1 MSLLEDSLAID
12 SSVPGRITARADPN
26 YEANTGMFGG
36 WTSALLLKAVL
47 DHPDANGSA
56 SAMTINFIERI
67 VPGETIILAATRLG
81 GGRSLAHWRCDV
93 QREQDSAL
101 LATATVV
108 LANRRETE
116 QAIDAVFPDAPQPN
130 DLPLSHPPGPFG
142 RQVETRVI
150 HGAPPF
156 NRPDMRSLGW
166 TRETSGRAVDAVQLA
181 FLADVYAPRVFHIS
195 AAPRPSSTVTL
206 SITYLAG
213 IDELAAVGD
222 DYVLSEVE
230 GTRIEQ
236 AQAGS
241 RLRLWSRRGTL
252 LATSE
257 QLCWFR

>member
-12 SSVPGRITARADPN
+12 TSAPHRLTARTDPN

-47 DHPDANGSA
+47 DHRDASGSP
-56 SAMTINFIERI
+56 SAMTVNFVERI
-67 VPGETIILAATRLG
+67 PPGELIILAITRLG
-81 GGRSLAHWRCDV
+81 GGRSLAHWRCDI
-93 QREQDSAL
+93 QRELDGAL
-101 LATATVV
+101 LATASIV
-108 LANRRETE
+108 LANRRETD
-116 QAIDAVFPDAPQPN
+116 QAIDIAMPDAAPPH
-130 DLPLSHPPGPFG
+130 DLPLTHPPGPFG

-150 HGAPPF
+150 DGAPPF
-156 NRPDMRSLGW
+156 NRPDMRSLSW
-166 TRETSGRAVDAVQLA
+166 IREASGRPVDAIQLA
-181 FLADVYAPRVFHIS
+181 FLSDVYAPRVFHIS

-213 IDELAAVGD
+213 SDELARVGD

-241 RLRLWSRRGTL
+241 RSNLWSPQGTL

>member
-12 SSVPGRITARADPN
+12 TNAPHRLTARADPN

-47 DHPDANGSA
+47 NHPDAHGSA
-56 SAMTINFIERI
+56 SAMTVNFIERLA
-67 VPGETIILAATRLG
+67 PGELVILAVASLG
-81 GGRSLAHWRCDV
+81 GGRSLTHWRCDV
-93 QREQDSAL
+93 QREQDGAL
-101 LATATVV
+101 LATASVV
-108 LANRRETE
+108 LANRRDTE
-116 QAIDAVFPDAPQPN
+116 QKIDIAPPDAPPPGDVPRSN
-130 DLPLSHPPGPFG
+130 PPGPFG

-150 HGAPPF
+150 DGAPPF
-156 NRPDMRSLGW
+156 NRPDMRSLSW
-166 TRETSGRAVDAVQLA
+166 VRESSGRPVDAVQLA
-181 FLADVYAPRVFHIS
+181 FLSDVYAPRIFHIS

-213 IDELAAVGD
+213 TDELAAVGD
-222 DYVLSEVE
+222 DYILSEVQ

-241 RLRLWSRRGTL
+241 RSRLWSPQGTL

>member
-12 SSVPGRITARADPN
+12 ASAPQRMTALADPD

-47 DHPDANGSA
+47 DHPDASGSA
-56 SAMTINFIERI
+56 AAMTVNFIERI
-67 VPGETIILAATRLG
+67 VPGEAIILAVTRLG

-93 QREQDSAL
+93 RREADGAL
-101 LATATVV
+101 LASAAIV
-108 LANRRETE
+108 LANRRDTD
-116 QAIDAVFPDAPQPN
+116 QAIDAVFPDPPPPN
-130 DLPLSHPPGPFG
+130 DLPLSNPPGPFG

-150 HGAPPF
+150 DGSPPF
-156 NRPDMRSLGW
+156 NRPDMCSLSW
-166 TRETSGRAVDAVQLA
+166 TRETTGRPIDAVQLA
-181 FLADVYAPRVFHIS
+181 FLSDVYAPRVFHIS
-195 AAPRPSSTVTL
+195 AGPRPSATVTL
-206 SITYLAG
+206 SINFLAG
-213 IDELAAVGD
+213 IDELAAIGD
-222 DYVLSEVE
+222 DYILSEVE

-236 AQAGS
+236 SQAGS

>member
-12 SSVPGRITARADPN
+12 RSVPQRMTARADPN

-36 WTSALLLKAVL
+36 WTSALLLKAVVG
-47 DHPDANGSA
+47 HPDADGA
-56 SAMTINFIERI
+56 PSAMTVNFIERI
-67 VPGETIILAATRLG
+67 VPGELVILSVARLG
-81 GGRSLAHWRCDV
+81 GGRSLTHWRSEV
-93 QREQDSAL
+93 KREHDGAL
-101 LATATVV
+101 LATGSIV
-108 LANRRETE
+108 LAIRRDTDHS
-116 QAIDAVFPDAPQPN
+116 IDAVFPDAPPPH
-130 DLPLSHPPGPFG
+130 DLPLSNPPGPFG

-150 HGAPPF
+150 IGAPPF
-156 NRPDMRSLGW
+156 NRPDMRSLSW
-166 TRETSGRAVDAVQLA
+166 NRETSGRAVDAVQLA
-181 FLADVYAPRVFHIS
+181 FMADVYAPRVFHIS

-222 DYVLSEVE
+222 DYVLSEAE

-241 RLRLWSRRGTL
+241 RLRLWSPQGTL